1 MNRDEIVELAAG
13 YALGG
18 LEGEDRLR
26 FEALLQAGNPDAVG
40 ALREFQETLTGLAE
54 DFREPP
60 PPGVKTALM
69 ERIATASRVDQM
81 IGAATSITTR
91 ERPRR
96 SVWPAVLTGTM
107 AAGVA
112 AMVAGLLVSAG
123 YQQRLE
129 GLQREAAA
137 LRTELDR
144 QQAILGILRDPTTQV
159 VALEG
164 LKPSPE
170 AKGRVMWHE
179 KAGGLF
185 VASGLP
191 PVQEGKTY
199 QLWAIAGKS
208 PPVPAGVF
216 SVDPG
221 GTGSLR
227 VPPLPGVSRVDVFA
241 VTLEPAG
248 GLPAPSGEMYLAGK
262 S

>member
-1 MNRDEIVELAAG
+1 
-13 YALGG
+13 
-18 LEGEDRLR
+18 
-26 FEALLQAGNPDAVG
+26 
-40 ALREFQETLTGLAE
+40 
-54 DFREPP
+54 
-60 PPGVKTALM
+60 M
-69 ERIATASRVDQM
+69 ERIAIAGRVDQM
-81 IGAATSITTR
+81 IGAATSMSTR

-96 SVWPAVLTGTM
+96 SFWPAVLTGTM
-107 AAGVA
+107 AAGLA
-112 AMVAGLLVSAG
+112 ALVAGLLVSAG
-123 YQQRLE
+123 YHQRLE

-144 QQAILGILRDPTTQV
+144 QQAILGILRDPATQV

-179 KAGGLF
+179 QAGGLF

-199 QLWAIAGKS
+199 QLWAIAGRN

-216 SVDPG
+216 NVDPS

-227 VPPLPGVSRVDVFA
+227 VAPLPGVSRVDVFA
-241 VTLEPAG
+241 VTLEPTG